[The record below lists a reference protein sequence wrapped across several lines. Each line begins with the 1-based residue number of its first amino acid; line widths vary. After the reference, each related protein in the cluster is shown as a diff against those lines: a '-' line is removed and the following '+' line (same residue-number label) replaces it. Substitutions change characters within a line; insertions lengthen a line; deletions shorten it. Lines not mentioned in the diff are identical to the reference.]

1 MIILE
6 LYLWLGVGVS
16 VFTIFQILLEN
27 KFTRT
32 HKTLMKIF
40 ILHTIVT
47 FVVAIMVYSSIIY
60 VGNKRKW
67 KKKEK

>member
-1 MIILE
+1 MILLE
-6 LYLWLGVGVS
+6 LYFWLGVGVS
-16 VFTIFQILLEN
+16 FFTIFTILLEN

-32 HKTLMKIF
+32 HKWFMKVF

-47 FVVAIMVYSSIIY
+47 FVVAILIYASIIY

-67 KKKEK
+67 KKER